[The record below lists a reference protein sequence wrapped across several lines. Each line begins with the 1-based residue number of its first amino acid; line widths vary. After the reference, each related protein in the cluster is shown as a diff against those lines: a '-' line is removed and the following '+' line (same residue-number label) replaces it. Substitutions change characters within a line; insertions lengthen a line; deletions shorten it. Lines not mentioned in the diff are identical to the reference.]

1 MPGHP
6 GKDPST
12 VQATGPAEVPV
23 FILLAV
29 AHAARLWCSQGL
41 LTQSVRAAVRNST
54 HQVAHGQQK
63 CVSHSSGGCSSKIRA
78 VAVSVSEMACWSVD
92 GAISLHP
99 HIPKDQ
105 LVL

>member
-41 LTQSVRAAVRNST
+41 LTQSVRAAV
-54 HQVAHGQQK
+54 
-63 CVSHSSGGCSSKIRA
+63 
-78 VAVSVSEMACWSVD
+78 
-92 GAISLHP
+92 
-99 HIPKDQ
+99 
-105 LVL
+105 